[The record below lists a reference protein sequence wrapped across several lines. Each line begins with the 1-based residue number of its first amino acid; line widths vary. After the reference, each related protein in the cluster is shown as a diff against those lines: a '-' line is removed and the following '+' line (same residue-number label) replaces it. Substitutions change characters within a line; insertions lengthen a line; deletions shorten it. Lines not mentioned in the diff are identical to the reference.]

1 MSQNKKFTLD
11 ELLNSVE
18 TWIVT
23 GKLDPDILAPDFHFS
38 SPFWQNTNRE
48 QFLAQFADPK
58 VYQETALSNITH
70 FDPLL
75 QFKGVDGQ
83 HFAIIMQYHTKNGT
97 HVYETVLGSMANGL
111 VTEMRSIYDLAETKK
126 AHNIN

>member
-1 MSQNKKFTLD
+1 M
-11 ELLNSVE
+11 
-18 TWIVT
+18 
-23 GKLDPDILAPDFHFS
+23 
-38 SPFWQNTNRE
+38 
-48 QFLAQFADPK
+48 AQFADPK

>member
-1 MSQNKKFTLD
+1 MSQHKKFTVD

-18 TWIVT
+18 TWLVT
-23 GKLDPDILAPDFHFS
+23 GKLDPDILASDFHFS
-38 SPFWQNTNRE
+38 SPFWQQTNRE

-83 HFAIIMQYHTKNGT
+83 HFAIIMQYHTKNDT
-97 HVYETVLGSMANGL
+97 HVWETVFGSTSDGL

-126 AHNIN
+126 AHNIK